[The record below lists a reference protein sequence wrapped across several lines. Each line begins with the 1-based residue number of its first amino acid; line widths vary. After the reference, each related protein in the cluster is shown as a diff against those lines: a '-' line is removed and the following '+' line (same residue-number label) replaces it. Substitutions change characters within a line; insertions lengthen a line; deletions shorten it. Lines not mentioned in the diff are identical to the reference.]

1 MTRRSSRMTRLGR
14 AVAAVLVGT
23 VVLSGCDFDVYE
35 LPLPG
40 GTDVGDDA
48 MTVKVQFEDV
58 LDLVPQSS
66 VKVNDVAVGKVT
78 DVRLVGYS
86 AEVTLELRKD
96 VELPDNAIAEIR
108 QTSLLGEKFV
118 SLGPPATGASAE
130 PLGDGDTIA
139 LADSGRNP
147 EVEEVLGALSL
158 LLNGGGVAQM
168 KTITQELNKAL
179 TGREDSAR
187 SVLTQI
193 ENFTG
198 SLDDNKADIVD
209 AIESLDRLA
218 RATRAQQDDINSALD
233 ELPSAL
239 TSIDG
244 QRADL
249 VRMLEAL
256 NELGDVGVRV
266 VKASKEATI
275 DSITQLQPV
284 LTELANSG
292 DAFVKAFHV
301 FLTYPFVDDVVGR
314 DPQVARNLHMGDYTN
329 LSVTLDIDLT
339 EGLPDPPG
347 IPNIPCIELEQIPP
361 AGPLP
366 PASELC
372 EGAIDAINEC
382 LAEPTLENCEGLP
395 DFLLDEICAQLPIPG
410 LCPDGG
416 GGGGGGVP
424 TSLPTIEVPDLPT
437 LDLGGLRG
445 LLRPGTGYESA
456 IDPERGPT
464 YAQLSGAYDPGLVAL
479 LVPALVVPE
488 AADDGADDDADDDG
502 RAHR

>member
-1 MTRRSSRMTRLGR
+1 MTRQIGRLTRFGR
-14 AVAAVLVGT
+14 AIAAALVGT
-23 VVLSGCDFDVYE
+23 VVLSGCDFDVYS

-48 MTVKVQFEDV
+48 ITVKVQFEDV
-58 LDLVPQSS
+58 LDLVPHSS
-66 VKVNDVAVGKVT
+66 VKVNDVGVGKVT
-78 DVRLVGYS
+78 DVRLDGYV
-86 AEVTLELRKD
+86 AEVTLELRRD

-118 SLGPPATGASAE
+118 SLGPPATGVSAE
-130 PLGDGDTIA
+130 LLGDGDTIE

-158 LLNGGGVAQM
+158 LLNGGGVAQL
-168 KTITQELNKAL
+168 KLITQELNKAL
-179 TGREDSAR
+179 TGREDAAR

-193 ENFTG
+193 DTFTG
-198 SLDDNKADIVD
+198 TLADNKADIVD
-209 AIESLDRLA
+209 AIEALDRLS
-218 RATRAQQDDINSALD
+218 RATRAQQGDINSALD

-249 VRMLEAL
+249 VKMLEAL

-266 VKASKEATI
+266 IKASKEATI

-292 DAFVKAFHV
+292 DAFVDAFHV

-339 EGLPDPPG
+339 EGLPDVPG
-347 IPNIPCIELEQIPP
+347 IPNIPCIELEEIPP

-366 PASELC
+366 PLSELC
-372 EGAIDAINEC
+372 EGVVDAINEC
-382 LAEPTLENCEGLP
+382 LANPTLENCEGLP
-395 DFLLDEICAQLPIPG
+395 DFLIDEVCGQLPIPG
-410 LCPDGG
+410 LCPNGG
-416 GGGGGGVP
+416 GGGGGGGLP
-424 TSLPTIEVPDLPT
+424 TALPTIELPDLPVV
-437 LDLGGLRG
+437 GGLGG
-445 LLRPGTGYESA
+445 LLRPGPGYDGG
-456 IDPERGPT
+456 IDLQRGPT
-464 YAQLSGAYDPGLVAL
+464 YGQLSAAYDPALVAL
-479 LVPALVVPE
+479 LVPALVMPE
-488 AADDGADDDADDDG
+488 TADDGGAG
-502 RAHR
+502 R